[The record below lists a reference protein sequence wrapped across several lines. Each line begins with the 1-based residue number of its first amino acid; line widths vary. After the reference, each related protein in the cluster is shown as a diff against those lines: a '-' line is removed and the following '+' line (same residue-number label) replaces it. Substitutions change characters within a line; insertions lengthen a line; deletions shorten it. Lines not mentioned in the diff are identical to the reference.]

1 MKNNKLT
8 FCILISMAGLIGI
21 SCKKDEK
28 NSVQLGAENMQ
39 NTDAS
44 IERKYNIGAYGFN
57 LESDTIPA
65 FSMIPLRTNEDF
77 IVRSRMAFL
86 ENRFGW
92 DFKEQLDSA
101 YVFGIKANIEG
112 KSNPINVEIWHKLNK
127 SNAQTVIDSL
137 DILFDTSVYYK
148 PPTEWYWFAY
158 KDHVFFM
165 DAYGASMNQSV
176 VDKIRANYEQDT
188 LFLNAVLRK
197 IGKL

>member
-1 MKNNKLT
+1 MKNYKLT
-8 FCILISMAGLIGI
+8 FCILISMAGLIGT
-21 SCKKDEK
+21 SCKKKEK
-28 NSVQLGAENMQ
+28 IGVQIGTETVQ
-39 NTDAS
+39 NIDTTL
-44 IERKYNIGAYGFN
+44 ERKYNIGAYGFN

-65 FSMIPLRTNEDF
+65 FSMMPLRTNEDF

-101 YVFGIKANIEG
+101 YVFGIKENMEG
-112 KSNPINVEIWHKLNK
+112 KSKHINVEIWHKLNK
-127 SNAQTVIDSL
+127 NKAQTVIDSL
-137 DILFDTSVYYK
+137 DIIFDTAVYYK
-148 PPTEWYWFAY
+148 PPIEWYWFTY

-165 DAYGASMNQSV
+165 DAYGSRMNQRL
-176 VDKIRANYEQDT
+176 VDKIRVNYEQDT